1 MSKTPEQISNLCV
14 ENDKLR
20 ELWRIRDA
28 IVDAALKWD
37 LPTLKALCDK
47 HRSAMVPA
55 FIIPPLSAA
64 SEHFKK

>member
-1 MSKTPEQISNLCV
+1 MSKTPEQISNLCA

-37 LPTLKALCDK
+37 LEKL
-47 HRSAMVPA
+47 R
-55 FIIPPLSAA
+55 AA
-64 SEHFKK
+64 VHAHKEIQPDAHPFSYVKP